1 MNIHRA
7 QEIIAADEKINV
19 ELNGLPVWID
29 SVDAAKEVA
38 KVHAEQNPADARTV
52 AVRELEEV
60 H

>member
-7 QEIIAADEKINV
+7 QEILAADEKIHV

-29 SVDAAKEVA
+29 SVDSGKATA
-38 KVHAEQNPADARTV
+38 KVHAEENPADSRVVTV
-52 AVRELEEV
+52 QELEEV